1 MMRIG
6 ILSSHPIQYE
16 APLFRRLAQLADI
29 HVYFAHN
36 STAVDQAKAGYDV
49 PFEWDIDLLSGYQ
62 HTFLSNRAQSPN
74 LRQFSGCDTPEIAD
88 YIYKGHFDAFIVT
101 GWFLKSYWQAIR
113 ACKRY
118 NVPILVRGDSQLGT
132 KRSLL
137 KRLIKKI
144 LYRWVIK
151 QFDGF
156 LVVGKNAEEYVRH
169 YDASTEHIFQTPHF
183 VDVAWFKQRSKLID
197 RVAFREK
204 LGIKP
209 NEIVLLFVG
218 RLVDFKRPL
227 DIVYA
232 LSELKSS
239 SIQARALFVGSG
251 KLAKNIA
258 SLAKKLNVSVSL
270 AGFKNQTELPSY
282 YTVSDL
288 LILSSSSSETWGLVV
303 NESFAC
309 GTPAIVSDAVGCAPD
324 MIEESKTGFSY
335 PVGNIQALSQAIIK
349 MIPQLTSTEVYHAIE
364 QKNRYFSVDTTA
376 NAIIDAVTTIIKTN
390 LE

>member
-1 MMRIG
+1 MRIG

-16 APLFRRLAQLADI
+16 APLLRRLALLADT
-29 HVYFAHN
+29 HVYFAHR
-36 STAVDQAKAGYDV
+36 STAIDQAKAGYDV

-62 HTFLSNRAQSPN
+62 HTFLSNRAKYPS

-88 YIYKGHFDAFIVT
+88 YIRKGHFDAFIVT

-113 ACKRY
+113 ACQRY

-169 YDASTEHIFQTPHF
+169 YGASTERIFQAPHF
-183 VDVAWFKQRSKLID
+183 VDIAWFKQRSELTE
-197 RVAFREK
+197 RAAFREK

-232 LSELKSS
+232 LSKLKASD
-239 SIQARALFVGSG
+239 IQARALFVGNG
-251 KLAKNIA
+251 KLADKITY
-258 SLAKKLNVSVSL
+258 LAKTLNVAVSL
-270 AGFKNQTELPSY
+270 VGFKNQTELPSY
-282 YTVSDL
+282 YTASDL
-288 LILSSSSSETWGLVV
+288 LILSSSSETWGLVV

-309 GTPAIVSDAVGCAPD
+309 GTPAIVSDAVGCVPD
-324 MIEESKTGFSY
+324 MIEEGKTGLSY
-335 PVGNIQALSQAIIK
+335 PVGNIQRLSQVIIK
-349 MIPQLTSTEVYHAIE
+349 MIPQLTTTEVHHAIE

-376 NAIIDAVTTIIKTN
+376 NGIIDAVTTIIKN
-390 LE
+390 NYLNK